1 MPWEH
6 KSVNPWTAREVPV
19 FSFSS
24 VKFQWHCSLLL
35 PSTPSK
41 PGWCQLWLL
50 NLPPAHL
57 LSIPSASLLIWTSSS
72 CAELIITTSLWFSPC
87 VDPPHRLTWV
97 FLDANLFHVISL
109 LRMKFKLF
117 KRVDKAFHDLSPTY
131 ASSLIS
137 HYSVICSFILSFK
150 QKNFDTVVCA
160 EQTTDKQD
168 RQNWFPW
175 ALP

>member
-1 MPWEH
+1 M
-6 KSVNPWTAREVPV
+6 
-19 FSFSS
+19 
-24 VKFQWHCSLLL
+24 
-35 PSTPSK
+35 
-41 PGWCQLWLL
+41 
-50 NLPPAHL
+50 
-57 LSIPSASLLIWTSSS
+57 
-72 CAELIITTSLWFSPC
+72 
-87 VDPPHRLTWV
+87 
-97 FLDANLFHVISL
+97 ISL

-137 HYSVICSFILSFK
+137 HYSVIRSFILSFK